1 MADITNLKV
10 TKETKAIIDELVKKY
25 GGKQRDFLHK
35 MAVFFK
41 NTGTNPDTFLMPSPA
56 EEIKKLRDT
65 LISFMRKQESDFIK
79 PTFGKM
85 NSVLEM
91 VVHFMDD
98 EKQKK
103 GDDFGIKKDLK
114 TEVKKPLVV
123 DSSVQTPAAIDSQ
136 ELAKLQNELEK
147 KQAEFVEMRKHF
159 MEVCESVEKK
169 TTGMNKKNVVT
180 LDEAKFHD
188 IFSWLKATEI

>member
-1 MADITNLKV
+1 MPEISNLKV
-10 TKETKAIIDELVKKY
+10 AKETKEIIDNLVKKH

-35 MAVFFK
+35 MVVYFQ

-56 EEIKKLRDT
+56 EEIKKLRDS
-65 LISFMRKQESDFIK
+65 LIGFMRKQESDFIK

-103 GDDFGIKKDLK
+103 GDDFGGVKELK
-114 TEVKKPLVV
+114 PESIKPLIV
-123 DSSVQTPAAIDSQ
+123 DSSVQIPKANDSK
-136 ELAKLQNELEK
+136 EMAKLRNELDK
-147 KQAEFVEMRKHF
+147 KKIELGQMKEYF
-159 MEVCESVEKK
+159 MEVCNSVEKK
-169 TTGMNKKNVVT
+169 STGMNKKNVVT

-188 IFSWLKATEI
+188 IFTWLKASEI